1 MPEPRSLTDGLRW
14 SRRAVLLTGGLL
26 VAGCGSPPRPT
37 IESEDYEA
45 SGSNGKRLREI
56 LDRRATALMKRD
68 EKGYLADL
76 DPSNATLIRREKALF
91 GNLRQFELEEVRFI
105 DERAVERKEKNGDLR
120 FAPLIR
126 ITKLTADAG
135 PGDIAP
141 AETFSYRL
149 REKGGSL
156 VVADIAGATRNNRE
170 KLGLDGPL
178 ANAPWN
184 TDALHVQKV
193 GGKVWLVGD
202 KSVNDLDRYA
212 AVTERELALVE
223 RLWGR
228 RLSYPGHVLFFTR
241 DPANFRQWFD
251 LGTGGDF
258 NPDNLGYQ
266 IRTLG
271 VKKDGHTFAGEFAAS
286 RIVVNL
292 RSHQSHDAP
301 PNLTIR
307 HELAHAVSARLTMT
321 MSLNDFGPP
330 LWAVE
335 GFARW
340 TETIGSPAQAA
351 LIRNVVA
358 NGVRA
363 GRFRGTVPDSRTF
376 YGRDIDFNYCL
387 GSTVF
392 SLAERLKGRDAAV
405 ELYASIIQHP
415 DSLDMP
421 FIELPVFEGI
431 SKRVLGMSAGAFRSR
446 WVSFVRNGG

>member
-1 MPEPRSLTDGLRW
+1 MTDGLRW
-14 SRRAVLLTGGLL
+14 SRRAVLLAGGLL
-26 VAGCGSPPRPT
+26 IAGCGTPARPT
-37 IESEDYEA
+37 IESEDYE
-45 SGSNGKRLREI
+45 STGSNGKHLREI
-56 LDRRATALMKRD
+56 LDRRATALTERD

-76 DPSNATLIRREKALF
+76 DPSNAKLIQREKALF
-91 GNLRQFELEEVRFI
+91 SNLRQFELQEVRFI
-105 DERAVERKEKNGDLR
+105 DDRAFEQKESDGDLR

-149 REKGGSL
+149 RKKGDAF
-156 VVADIAGATRNNRE
+156 VITATRSNRE

-178 ANAPWN
+178 ADAPWN
-184 TDALHVQKV
+184 TDALRVQKV
-193 GGKVWLVGD
+193 GSKVWLVGD

-212 AVTERELALVE
+212 AVTERELAEVE
-223 RLWGR
+223 RLWGD

-241 DPANFRQWFD
+241 DPANFRQWFG
-251 LGTGGDF
+251 LGAGGNF

-271 VKKDGHTFAGEFAAS
+271 VKKDGQTFTGEFAAS

-292 RSHQSHDAP
+292 RGHQSHNAP

-307 HELAHAVSARLTMT
+307 HELTHAVSARLTMT
-321 MSLNDFGPP
+321 MSFNDFGPP

-340 TETIGSPAQAA
+340 TETIGNPAQAA
-351 LIRNVVA
+351 VIRNVVA

-363 GRFRGTVPDSRTF
+363 GKFRGTVPDSKTF

-421 FIELPVFEGI
+421 FVELPVFEGI
-431 SKRVLGMSAGAFRSR
+431 SKRVLGMSAGSFRAR
-446 WVSFVRNGG
+446 WVSHVRNGG